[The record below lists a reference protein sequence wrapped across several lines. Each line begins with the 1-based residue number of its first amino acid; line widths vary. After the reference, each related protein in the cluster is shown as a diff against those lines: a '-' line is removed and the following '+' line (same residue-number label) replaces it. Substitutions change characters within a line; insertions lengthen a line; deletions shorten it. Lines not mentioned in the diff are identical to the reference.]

1 MQGGA
6 GASPQ
11 KMSRPIHTG
20 IPASFQAGVHQKQMG
35 KRQAQKSLQ
44 KFAKKVTP
52 LLENLWVF
60 LSKGPRHTLHARC
73 MQKQLQGARARFQPP
88 WLTAHRK
95 SRESPKHPRKTYRK
109 VSLNLC
115 GGLVVVWEGHSD
127 GGGLCATSSG
137 ASSEGSS
144 QQQREAKSQ

>member
-1 MQGGA
+1 ME
-6 GASPQ
+6 
-11 KMSRPIHTG
+11 
-20 IPASFQAGVHQKQMG
+20 
-35 KRQAQKSLQ
+35 QAQAPRKCRGQYTQEFPQVSKREFTRSKWASAKPTKACKNLQ
-44 KFAKKVTP
+44 KRSQRP
-52 LLENLWVF
+52 LPENLWVF

-88 WLTAHRK
+88 WLTACRK
-95 SRESPKHPRKTYRK
+95 SRESPKNPRKTYRK